1 VAVGFSASAAGVA
14 LNVQGGAALGGEGA
28 DSFPVERRAEPAADR
43 MASASVSTNTLAHAN
58 TARSKATTILIFI
71 N

>member
-14 LNVQGGAALGGEGA
+14 LNVQVVVALGGEVA
-28 DSFPVERRAEPAADR
+28 DSLSVGRRAEVAADR

-58 TARSKATTILIFI
+58 IARSKATTILFFI